1 MAEQTSPGR
10 ALGDRT
16 IPDRAG
22 PNRTIPDRAEV
33 VVVGGGIVGCAV
45 AYHLVRRGITDVL
58 LLEQNQ
64 LTSGTTWHAAGLAAQ
79 LKSTY
84 SLTKLA
90 TYSVRLF
97 EALEDETGQAT
108 GFRAPGSISVASD
121 AERWEE
127 ILRGASMGATVG
139 VESRQIDM
147 DELAEMWPLMRTD
160 DLVGALYLPDD
171 GLVSPVDATMALAKG
186 ARAHGCRIIEGVAV
200 TGLETRNGAI
210 CGVRTELTPGAASG
224 TGDAAG
230 GDHLVETETVVLA
243 TGMWT
248 RHLAAQIGVNVPL
261 QACEHFYVVTEPL
274 EGLDTS
280 TPIVRD
286 PTNYTYF
293 KEETGKL
300 MVGFFEP
307 EAKVWRLDGIPR
319 DFKFGTLDEDWDHV
333 GPVFE
338 RSCHRVPALADCG
351 VQLFFNGPESFTP
364 DGTYYLGEA
373 PEVDGCF
380 VAAGF
385 NSVGIQSAGGAG
397 WVLADW
403 IADRHPPMDLSAV
416 DIRRAM
422 PFQADNGY
430 LAERISESLG
440 LLYAMHWPFF
450 QYTSSRD
457 QRRSAL
463 HDAMDAAG
471 AVFGETAGWERAN
484 WFADPG
490 QEREY
495 RYSYGKQN
503 WFDNSGRECDAVR
516 NGVAVFDQS
525 SFAKFTVRG
534 PDALDVLDTLSVAS
548 VDVPAG
554 RAVYTQWCNERGGIE
569 ADLTVTRLG
578 DDEFWVVTSAASQTR
593 DWAWLRRHCRGRD
606 VDIADVTDDWA
617 VLGLMGPRSR
627 ELLSCV
633 TDAAL
638 DNESFP
644 FGAARHIAIRRGSP
658 LRDPVAPHRDTAGS
672 AEVLAVRMSYVGE
685 LGWEL
690 YVPNQR
696 AVAVYEALRNAAA
709 AADGLDLAHAGY
721 HAMNT
726 LRLECGYRHWG
737 HDISDEDTPLEAGLG
752 FAIAWDKQ
760 RDFIGRAALEL
771 QRHEP
776 RTRRLIQFRIEDP
789 DLLAYHD
796 EPIRR
801 DGELVGRVTSAM
813 WSYTEDR
820 CLAMG
825 YVTHPTAADPEP
837 QAVTKSWLEAGSF
850 DIEIAGRRIAATPS
864 IRSFYD
870 PTNQRVRL

>member
-10 ALGDRT
+10 AVRDRSL
-16 IPDRAG
+16 
-22 PNRTIPDRAEV
+22 PDRAEV

-64 LTSGTTWHAAGLAAQ
+64 LTAGTTWHAAGLAAQ
-79 LKSTY
+79 LKATY

-224 TGDAAG
+224 TGEAAG
-230 GDHLVETETVVLA
+230 GDHLIETETVVLA

-307 EAKVWRLDGIPR
+307 AAKVWRLGGIPR

-333 GPVFE
+333 GPVYE
-338 RSCHRVPALADCG
+338 RSCHRVPVLADCG

-422 PFQADNGY
+422 PFQADETY
-430 LAERISESLG
+430 LGERISESLG

-450 QYTSSRD
+450 QYTSARD

-463 HDAMDAAG
+463 HDAMDMAG

-484 WFADPG
+484 WFAEQG

-503 WFDNSGRECDAVR
+503 WWANAGRECDAVR

-525 SFAKFTVRG
+525 SFVKFTVRG

-578 DDEFWVVTSAASQTR
+578 DDDFWVVTSAACQTR

-606 VDIADVTDDWA
+606 VDIADVTDEWA
-617 VLGLMGPRSR
+617 VLGLMGPHSR
-627 ELLSCV
+627 DLLSRV

-638 DNESFP
+638 DNESFG
-644 FGAARHIAIRRGSP
+644 FGAAQHIE
-658 LRDPVAPHRDTAGS
+658 VAASAGS
-672 AEVLAVRMSYVGE
+672 IAVLAVRMSYVGE

-690 YVPNQR
+690 YVPNAE
-696 AVAVYEALRNAAA
+696 AVAVYEALRDAAA

-760 RDFIGRAALEL
+760 RDFIGRAALES

-825 YVTHPTAADPEP
+825 YVTHPSAADPEP
-837 QAVTKSWLEAGSF
+837 QAVTKSWLEASSF

>member
-1 MAEQTSPGR
+1 MPNSAAAPDGA
-10 ALGDRT
+10 ALQR
-16 IPDRAG
+16 G
-22 PNRTIPDRAEV
+22 PELPDRAEV
-33 VVVGGGIVGCAV
+33 VVVGGGIIGCSI

-79 LKSTY
+79 LKATY

-121 AERWEE
+121 EQRWEE
-127 ILRGASMGATVG
+127 ILRGASMGTTMG
-139 VESRQIDM
+139 VESRQLGL
-147 DELAEMWPLMRTD
+147 DELAEIWPLMRTD

-186 ARAHGCRIIEGVAV
+186 ARARGCRILEGVAV
-200 TGLETRNGAI
+200 TALETRNGAI
-210 CGVRTELTPGAASG
+210 RGVRTEPVASAPSDDRSAPQEG
-224 TGDAAG
+224 
-230 GDHLVETETVVLA
+230 HLIETETVVLA
-243 TGMWT
+243 AGMWT
-248 RHLAAQIGVNVPL
+248 RQLAAQIGVNVPL

-274 EGLDTS
+274 EGLDSS

-307 EAKVWRLDGIPR
+307 KAKVWRLDGIPR
-319 DFKFGTLDEDWDHV
+319 DFKFGTLPEDWDHI

-364 DGTYYLGEA
+364 DGVYYLGEA

-403 IADRHPPMDLSAV
+403 IADRHPPMDLSAM

-422 PFQADNGY
+422 PFQADKRY

-440 LLYAMHWPFF
+440 LLYAMHWPHF
-450 QYTSSRD
+450 QYVSARN

-463 HDAMDAAG
+463 HDAMEAAG
-471 AVFGETAGWERAN
+471 AVFGETAGWERPN
-484 WFADPG
+484 WFAQPG

-495 RYSYGKQN
+495 RYSYAKQN
-503 WFDNSGRECDAVR
+503 WFDNAGRECHAVR
-516 NGVAVFDQS
+516 NGVALFDQS

-534 PDALDVLDTLSVAS
+534 SEALDVLDTLSVAS
-548 VDVPAG
+548 VDVAVG

-606 VDIADVTDDWA
+606 VEVADVTDHWA

-627 ELLSCV
+627 ELLSRV
-633 TDAAL
+633 TDAEL
-638 DNESFP
+638 GNEM
-644 FGAARHIAIRRGSP
+644 FGFGTARQIYVDPPQAISSASPTIAASAAH
-658 LRDPVAPHRDTAGS
+658 PVQ
-672 AEVLAVRMSYVGE
+672 VLAVRMSYVGE

-690 YVPNQR
+690 YVPNER
-696 AVAVYEALRNAAA
+696 AVEVYEALHAAA
-709 AADGLDLAHAGY
+709 QSADRMVLAHAGY
-721 HAMNT
+721 HAMNS

-752 FAIAWDKQ
+752 FVVAWDKP
-760 RDFIGRAALEL
+760 REFIGRAALAE
-771 QRHEP
+771 QRHQR
-776 RTRRLIQFRIEDP
+776 RTRRLVQFRLEDP
-789 DLLAYHD
+789 EALAYHD

-813 WSYTEDR
+813 WSYTQHR

-825 YVTHPTAADPEP
+825 YVTHPTATGLDPQP
-837 QAVTKSWLEAGSF
+837 VTKTWLSEGTF
-850 DIEIAGRRIAATPS
+850 EIDIAGKPIVSTPS

-870 PTNQRVRL
+870 PTNQRIRA

>member
-10 ALGDRT
+10 ALRDRSL
-16 IPDRAG
+16 PDSAG
-22 PNRTIPDRAEV
+22 SQRTIPDRAEV
-33 VVVGGGIVGCAV
+33 VVVGGGVVGCAV

-64 LTSGTTWHAAGLAAQ
+64 LTAGTTWHAAGLAAQ
-79 LKSTY
+79 LKATY

-90 TYSVRLF
+90 TYTVRLF

-127 ILRGASMGATVG
+127 ILRGASMGRAVG
-139 VESRQIDM
+139 VESRQLDM
-147 DELAEMWPLMRTD
+147 DELSEMWPLMRTD

-171 GLVSPVDATMALAKG
+171 GMVSPVDVTMALAKG
-186 ARAHGCRIIEGVAV
+186 ARSRGCRILEGVAV

-210 CGVRTELTPGAASG
+210 SGVRTELMPGAAG
-224 TGDAAG
+224 EAAG
-230 GDHLVETETVVLA
+230 GDHLIETETVVLA

-307 EAKVWRLDGIPR
+307 AAKVWRLGGIPR

-333 GPVFE
+333 GPVYE
-338 RSCHRVPALADCG
+338 RSCHRIPVLADCG

-380 VAAGF
+380 IAAGF

-403 IADRHPPMDLSAV
+403 IADRHPPMDLCAV

-422 PFQADNGY
+422 PFQADETY
-430 LAERISESLG
+430 LGERISESLG

-450 QYTSSRD
+450 QYTSARN

-484 WFADPG
+484 WFAEPG

-525 SFAKFTVRG
+525 SFVKFTVRG
-534 PDALDVLDTLSVAS
+534 PDALEVLDTLSVADI
-548 VDVPAG
+548 DVPAG

-578 DDEFWVVTSAASQTR
+578 DDDFWVVTSAACQTR
-593 DWAWLRRHCRGRD
+593 DWAWLRRHCRGKD
-606 VDIADVTDDWA
+606 VEIADVTDDWA

-627 ELLSCV
+627 ELLGLV
-633 TDAAL
+633 TGAPL
-638 DNESFP
+638 DNESFG
-644 FGAARHIAIRRGSP
+644 F
-658 LRDPVAPHRDTAGS
+658 GS
-672 AEVLAVRMSYVGE
+672 ACHIDIATSGGPKTVLAIRMSYVGE

-690 YVPNQR
+690 YVPNAD
-696 AVAVYEALRNAAA
+696 AVAVYAALRDAA
-709 AADGLDLAHAGY
+709 AADESLELGHAGY

-760 RDFIGRAALEL
+760 RDFIGRAALEA
-771 QRHEP
+771 QRPLP
-776 RTRRLIQFRIEDP
+776 RTRRLIQFRLEDP
-789 DLLAYHD
+789 DVLAYHD

-801 DGELVGRVTSAM
+801 DSELVGRVTSAM
-813 WSYTEDR
+813 WSYTENR

-825 YVTHPTAADPEP
+825 YVTHPTADGPEP
-837 QAVTKSWLEAGSF
+837 QAVTKSWLDACSF
-850 DIEIAGRRIAATPS
+850 DIEIAGRRIDASPS

-870 PTNQRVRL
+870 PANQRVRM

>member
-10 ALGDRT
+10 ALRDRSL
-16 IPDRAG
+16 
-22 PNRTIPDRAEV
+22 PDRAEV
-33 VVVGGGIVGCAV
+33 VVVGGGVVGCAI

-64 LTSGTTWHAAGLAAQ
+64 LTAGTTWHAAGLAAQ
-79 LKSTY
+79 LKATY

-90 TYSVRLF
+90 TYTVRLF

-127 ILRGASMGATVG
+127 ILRGASMGRSVG
-139 VESRQIDM
+139 VESRLLDM
-147 DELAEMWPLMRTD
+147 DELSEMWPLMRTD

-171 GLVSPVDATMALAKG
+171 GMVSPVDVTMALAKG
-186 ARAHGCRIIEGVAV
+186 ARSRGCRIVEGVAV

-210 CGVRTELTPGAASG
+210 SGVRTELVPGG
-224 TGDAAG
+224 AG
-230 GDHLVETETVVLA
+230 EDHLIETDTVVLA

-286 PTNYTYF
+286 PTNFTYF

-307 EAKVWRLDGIPR
+307 AAKVWRLGGIPR

-333 GPVFE
+333 GPVYE
-338 RSCHRVPALADCG
+338 RSCHRIPVLADCG

-380 VAAGF
+380 IAAGF

-403 IADRHPPMDLSAV
+403 IADRHPPMDLCAV

-422 PFQADNGY
+422 PFQADETY
-430 LAERISESLG
+430 LGERISESLG

-450 QYTSSRD
+450 QYTSARD

-484 WFADPG
+484 WFAEPG

-503 WFDNSGRECDAVR
+503 WFDNSGSECDAVR

-525 SFAKFTVRG
+525 SFVKFTVRG
-534 PDALDVLDTLSVAS
+534 PDALEVLDTLSVADI
-548 VDVPAG
+548 DVPAG
-554 RAVYTQWCNERGGIE
+554 RAVYTQWCNARGGIE

-578 DDEFWVVTSAASQTR
+578 DDDFWVVTSAACQTR
-593 DWAWLRRHCRGRD
+593 DWAWLRRHCRGKD
-606 VDIADVTDDWA
+606 VEIADVTDDWA

-627 ELLSCV
+627 ELLGLV
-633 TDAAL
+633 TSAPL
-638 DNESFP
+638 DNESFG
-644 FGAARHIAIRRGSP
+644 F
-658 LRDPVAPHRDTAGS
+658 GS
-672 AEVLAVRMSYVGE
+672 ACHIDIATSGGPKAVLAIRMSYVGE

-690 YVPNQR
+690 YVPNSI
-696 AVAVYEALRNAAA
+696 AVSVYEALRDAA
-709 AADGLDLAHAGY
+709 AADESLELGHAGY
-721 HAMNT
+721 HSMNT

-752 FAIAWDKQ
+752 FAIAWDKP
-760 RDFIGRAALEL
+760 RDFIGRAALEA
-771 QRHEP
+771 QRPLP
-776 RTRRLIQFRIEDP
+776 RTRRLIQFRLEDP
-789 DLLAYHD
+789 DVLAYHD

-825 YVTHPTAADPEP
+825 YVTHPTADDPEP
-837 QAVTKSWLEAGSF
+837 QAVTKSWLDAGSF
-850 DIEIAGRRIAATPS
+850 NIEIAGRRIDATPS

>member
-1 MAEQTSPGR
+1 M
-10 ALGDRT
+10 
-16 IPDRAG
+16 
-22 PNRTIPDRAEV
+22 
-33 VVVGGGIVGCAV
+33 GGGVVGCAV

-90 TYSVRLF
+90 TYTVRLF

-121 AERWEE
+121 GERWEE
-127 ILRGASMGATVG
+127 ILRGASMGRSIG
-139 VESRQIDM
+139 VESRELDM
-147 DELAEMWPLMRTD
+147 DELSQMWPLMRTD

-171 GLVSPVDATMALAKG
+171 GMVSPVDVTMALAKG
-186 ARAHGCRIIEGVAV
+186 ARARGCRVIEGVAV

-210 CGVRTELTPGAASG
+210 SGVRTEPAGG
-224 TGDAAG
+224 AAG
-230 GDHLVETETVVLA
+230 GDHLIETETVVLA

-307 EAKVWRLDGIPR
+307 AAKVWRLGGIPR
-319 DFKFGTLDEDWDHV
+319 NFKFGTLDEDWDHV
-333 GPVFE
+333 GPVYE
-338 RSCHRVPALADCG
+338 RSCHRVPVLADCG

-403 IADRHPPMDLSAV
+403 IADRQPPMDLCAV

-422 PFQADNGY
+422 PFQADETY
-430 LAERISESLG
+430 LGERISESLG

-450 QYTSSRD
+450 QYTSARD

-463 HDAMDAAG
+463 HDAMDATG

-484 WFADPG
+484 WFAEPG

-503 WFDNSGRECDAVR
+503 WWANAGRECDAVR

-525 SFAKFTVRG
+525 SFVKFTVRG
-534 PDALDVLDTLSVAS
+534 PDALDVLDTLSVADI
-548 VDVPAG
+548 DVPAG

-578 DDEFWVVTSAASQTR
+578 DDDFWVVTSAACQTR

-606 VDIADVTDDWA
+606 VEIADVTDDWA
-617 VLGLMGPRSR
+617 VLGLMGPCSR
-627 ELLSCV
+627 ELLSRV
-633 TDAAL
+633 TDAPL
-638 DNESFP
+638 DNESFG
-644 FGAARHIAIRRGSP
+644 F
-658 LRDPVAPHRDTAGS
+658 GS
-672 AEVLAVRMSYVGE
+672 AQHIDVATADGPMEVLAVRMSYVGE

-696 AVAVYEALRNAAA
+696 AVAVYEALRDAAA

-760 RDFIGRAALEL
+760 RDFIGRAALEA

-776 RTRRLIQFRIEDP
+776 RTRRLIQFRLEDP

-870 PTNQRVRL
+870 PTNQRVRQ